1 MQNPKLQGSLSSY
14 ALIWLPITISIIAS
28 FTVVGIGTF
37 AVVRL
42 RDKAQ
47 DAVMPLVTIPKLKT
61 VTALGRIEPQGRV
74 IKLSA
79 AGSSDGS
86 RIEKLLVQEGDRV
99 KNGQIIAILDN
110 RDRLQAA
117 LEEAE
122 EEVKVAKANLSRIQA
137 GAKRGQINTQQAIIA
152 RLTAENQGNIDTQTA
167 TIAQLQ
173 AELVNAQAEEKRY
186 QELYAQGAISAS
198 QRDSKGLT
206 LETTQKSLQA
216 AQAQLNSLQLT
227 SRQRIKEAIATLDQI
242 VEVRP
247 VDVVAAKAE
256 ISRIQA
262 AAKKAEVDLQQ
273 AYVRSPQNGQV
284 FEIHTRP
291 GELISN
297 NGIVDI
303 GQTSQMY
310 AVAEI
315 YESDIKK
322 LHRGQQVRVSGDVL
336 PMELQGTVERIG
348 LQIQRQNAINTDPST
363 NIDNRVIKVHIRLDQ
378 ASSQKAADLTNMQVK
393 VVIEL

>member
-1 MQNPKLQGSLSSY
+1 MQNPKLQGSLSSH

-37 AVVRL
+37 TVMRL

-47 DAVMPLVTIPKLKT
+47 DAVMPVVIIPELKT
-61 VTALGRIEPQGRV
+61 VTALGRIEPQGQV
-74 IKLSA
+74 IKLSS
-79 AGSSDGS
+79 GSSEGS
-86 RIEKLLVQEGDRV
+86 RIEKLLVQEGERV
-99 KNGQIIAILDN
+99 KEGQIIAILDN
-110 RDRLQAA
+110 HDRLQAA
-117 LEEAE
+117 LQEAE

-137 GAKRGQINTQQAIIA
+137 GAKRGEIATQQATIA
-152 RLTAENQGNIDTQTA
+152 RLTAENQGNIDTQTT
-167 TIAQLQ
+167 TIARLQ
-173 AELVNAQAEEKRY
+173 AELINAKSENQRY
-186 QELYAQGAISAS
+186 QELYAEGAISAS
-198 QRDSKGLT
+198 QLDSKRLT
-206 LETTQKSLQA
+206 LETAQKSLQA
-216 AQAQLNSLQLT
+216 AQAELNSLYLT
-227 SRQRIKEAIATLDQI
+227 GQQRIKEAIATLDQI
-242 VEVRP
+242 AEVRP

-256 ISRIQA
+256 IGRTQA
-262 AAKKAEVDLQQ
+262 VVNKAKANLQQ

-297 NGIVDI
+297 NGIADI

-310 AVAEI
+310 AVAEV

-322 LHRGQQVRVSGDVL
+322 LNPGQQVRVSGDVL

-348 LQIQRQNAINTDPST
+348 LQVQRQNAINTDPST
-363 NIDNRVIKVHIRLDQ
+363 NIDNRVIKVHIRLDP
-378 ASSQKAADLTNMQVK
+378 ASSQKAANLTNMQVK